1 MKAKLKKPLTALMMA
16 WGTYLAIPC
25 PYKVWDDALRPWQI
39 VCLPPVG
46 LIVGGLWAL
55 CAALFAHFRFTGFL
69 AAAILTALPFLV
81 TGFFHLDGFLD
92 CCDAILSRRDLVTRQ
107 KILKDSRVGA
117 FAVVCA
123 ILLFLFSFAALADC
137 DFSYIWRALLLV
149 PVVTRCMAGVAV
161 ESFAPMKTSQ
171 YSGTFAA
178 GKTKRQRNILLGM
191 YLAVMLAVFVFL
203 FSRPSCALAVAWAG
217 LVTIL
222 ACRLAQK
229 HLGGMSGDVAG
240 FSITL
245 GEASAPSHSG
255 SLLRRNGMVLIIG
268 GAYQGKTAYAQTK
281 YALRDAEIFTCE
293 GEALDLTARCLRH
306 LERFALAC
314 VRAGKEPAD
323 VLAGLD
329 LSGKILICEDISCG
343 VVPMD
348 AETREWREAVGR
360 MNAALAAQADTVT
373 RIFCGLPLELK
384 G

>member
-229 HLGGMSGDVAG
+229 
-240 FSITL
+240 
-245 GEASAPSHSG
+245 SA
-255 SLLRRNGMVLIIG
+255 LLI
-268 GAYQGKTAYAQTK
+268 
-281 YALRDAEIFTCE
+281 
-293 GEALDLTARCLRH
+293 
-306 LERFALAC
+306 LA
-314 VRAGKEPAD
+314 V
-323 VLAGLD
+323 
-329 LSGKILICEDISCG
+329 
-343 VVPMD
+343 
-348 AETREWREAVGR
+348 
-360 MNAALAAQADTVT
+360 
-373 RIFCGLPLELK
+373 F
-384 G
+384 

>member
-46 LIVGGLWAL
+46 LVVG
-55 CAALFAHFRFTGFL
+55 
-69 AAAILTALPFLV
+69 
-81 TGFFHLDGFLD
+81 
-92 CCDAILSRRDLVTRQ
+92 CDAILSRRDLQTRQ

-137 DFSYIWRALLLV
+137 DFSYIWRALLLI

-191 YLAVMLAVFVFL
+191 YLAVMLSVFVFL

-245 GEASAPSHSG
+245 GEASA
-255 SLLRRNGMVLIIG
+255 LLI
-268 GAYQGKTAYAQTK
+268 
-281 YALRDAEIFTCE
+281 
-293 GEALDLTARCLRH
+293 
-306 LERFALAC
+306 LA
-314 VRAGKEPAD
+314 V
-323 VLAGLD
+323 
-329 LSGKILICEDISCG
+329 
-343 VVPMD
+343 
-348 AETREWREAVGR
+348 
-360 MNAALAAQADTVT
+360 
-373 RIFCGLPLELK
+373 F
-384 G
+384 

>member
-1 MKAKLKKPLTALMMA
+1 MKTRIKKPLTALMMA

-55 CAALFAHFRFTGFL
+55 CAALFAHFRFTGLL
-69 AAAILTALPFLV
+69 AAACLTALPFLV

-92 CCDAILSRRDLVTRQ
+92 CCDAIFSRRDLGTRQ

-240 FSITL
+240 LSITL
-245 GEASAPSHSG
+245 GEASA
-255 SLLRRNGMVLIIG
+255 LLI
-268 GAYQGKTAYAQTK
+268 
-281 YALRDAEIFTCE
+281 
-293 GEALDLTARCLRH
+293 
-306 LERFALAC
+306 LA
-314 VRAGKEPAD
+314 V
-323 VLAGLD
+323 
-329 LSGKILICEDISCG
+329 
-343 VVPMD
+343 
-348 AETREWREAVGR
+348 
-360 MNAALAAQADTVT
+360 
-373 RIFCGLPLELK
+373 F
-384 G
+384 

>member
-55 CAALFAHFRFTGFL
+55 CAALFAHFRFAGFL

-191 YLAVMLAVFVFL
+191 YAAQLRAGRRVGGACDHPCL
-203 FSRPSCALAVAWAG
+203 PSG
-217 LVTIL
+217 P
-222 ACRLAQK
+222 
-229 HLGGMSGDVAG
+229 
-240 FSITL
+240 
-245 GEASAPSHSG
+245 EASGRDVRRRRRLFHHAGRGVRPSHSG

>member
-1 MKAKLKKPLTALMMA
+1 MKAKLKRPLTAFMMA

-55 CAALFAHFRFTGFL
+55 CAALFAHFRFTGLL
-69 AAAILTALPFLV
+69 AAAILTALPYLV

-92 CCDAILSRRDLVTRQ
+92 CCDAILSRRDLATRQ

-137 DFSYIWRALLLV
+137 DLSYIWRALLLL

-171 YSGTFAA
+171 YAGTFEA

-191 YLAVMLAVFVFL
+191 YLAVMLVVFVFL

-217 LVTIL
+217 LTTIL
-222 ACRLAQK
+222 ACRAARKNLD
-229 HLGGMSGDVAG
+229 GMSGDIAG

-245 GEASAPSHSG
+245 GE
-255 SLLRRNGMVLIIG
+255 
-268 GAYQGKTAYAQTK
+268 
-281 YALRDAEIFTCE
+281 
-293 GEALDLTARCLRH
+293 
-306 LERFALAC
+306 
-314 VRAGKEPAD
+314 
-323 VLAGLD
+323 
-329 LSGKILICEDISCG
+329 LSGLLIL
-343 VVPMD
+343 
-348 AETREWREAVGR
+348 A
-360 MNAALAAQADTVT
+360 
-373 RIFCGLPLELK
+373 FF
-384 G
+384 